1 VAFTLRASGG
11 ERAVPGIEGS
21 AHGDREELRMRKLIE
36 CVPNI
41 SEGRDRRV
49 IDEIVRQAA
58 ETEGVTV
65 LDVDPGADT
74 NRTVITFVGEPDAV
88 VEGAFRL
95 IRRAAERIDM
105 SKHSGA
111 HPRQG
116 ATDVCPFVPVSGVT
130 MDDCVA
136 LAHCLGR
143 RVGEEL
149 SLPVF
154 LYEYAAARPE
164 RRALSDIRVGE
175 YEAWPSKLG
184 RPEWQPDYGPAVFLP
199 RTGAVVIGAREFL
212 IAYNVNLN
220 TRDRALAHQVA
231 LEIRET
237 GRARRDANGK
247 IVKDADGNA
256 VREPGRLP
264 ACRAVGW
271 YIDTYGKAQVSINLT
286 NHHVTPLHLAFDTC
300 CEVAEK
306 LGLRVTGSEI
316 VGLVPLEAMRMAGRH
331 YLKKQGR
338 WGGVPEKELVHI
350 AIQSLGLNDVA
361 PFKPEE
367 KVIEY
372 AVANDARSLV
382 ALSCR
387 DFADELSS
395 DSPAPGGGSVAA
407 LCGAL
412 GASLASMV
420 AALTRG
426 KDGYAAQQ
434 AELEEVAARAQTLKD
449 EFLADVD
456 RDTTAFNALMV
467 AFRLKKGTPPEVAA
481 REAAIRRATEEAT
494 RVPLD
499 VLERTR
505 ETLALAE
512 TVATK
517 GLRSSI
523 SDGGVAALVARAA
536 AVGAFY
542 NVIINLCG
550 LAASEFTRET
560 SAKAEAWLAEAQA
573 HADRIAASVEAR
585 LRAEAE

>member
-1 VAFTLRASGG
+1 
-11 ERAVPGIEGS
+11 
-21 AHGDREELRMRKLIE
+21 MRKLVE

-58 ETEGVTV
+58 ETEGITL

-95 IRRAAERIDM
+95 IRRAAELIDM
-105 SKHSGA
+105 AKHSGA

-116 ATDVCPFVPVSGVT
+116 ATDVVPFVPVSGVS
-130 MDDCVA
+130 MEECA
-136 LAHCLGR
+136 QLAHRLGK

-149 SLPVF
+149 SIPVF
-154 LYEYAAARPE
+154 LYEHAATRPE

-175 YEAWPSKLG
+175 YEAWPTKLG
-184 RPEWQPDYGPAVFLP
+184 RTEWGPDYGPAVFLP

-212 IAYNVNLN
+212 IAYNVDLN
-220 TRDRALAHQVA
+220 TRDRGLAHQIA
-231 LEIRET
+231 LAIRET
-237 GRARRDANGK
+237 GRARRDAGGK
-247 IVKDADGNA
+247 ILKDAQGNTL
-256 VREPGRLP
+256 REPGRLQ

-271 YIDTYGKAQVSINLT
+271 YIDTYGKAQISINLT
-286 NHHVTPLHLAFDTC
+286 NYHATPLHLAFDTC
-300 CEVAEK
+300 CEVAET

-316 VGLVPLEAMRMAGRH
+316 VGLVPLEAMRLAGEH

-372 AVANDARSLV
+372 AVARDAPSLV

-387 DFADELSS
+387 DFTDELSS

-412 GASLASMV
+412 GASLAAMV
-420 AALTRG
+420 AGLTRG
-426 KDGYAAQQ
+426 KEGYASQQ
-434 AELEEVAARAQTLKD
+434 AEMEEIAARGQRLKG

-456 RDTTAFNALMV
+456 RDTDAFNALMA
-467 AFRLKKGTPPEVAA
+467 AFRLKRGTPAEAA
-481 REAAIRRATEEAT
+481 QREEAIRRATEGAT
-494 RVPLD
+494 RVPLG

-505 ETLALAE
+505 ATLDLAE
-512 TVATK
+512 AVAAR
-517 GLRSSI
+517 GLKSSL
-523 SDGGVAALVARAA
+523 SDGGVAALTARAA
-536 AVGAFY
+536 AIGAYY
-542 NVIINLCG
+542 NVMINLRG
-550 LAASEFTRET
+550 LVPSDFTRDAA
-560 SAKAEAWLAEAQA
+560 AKAEAYVAEAKD
-573 HADRIAASVEAR
+573 HADRIAAAVEDG
-585 LRAEAE
+585 LREGSE

>member
-1 VAFTLRASGG
+1 
-11 ERAVPGIEGS
+11 
-21 AHGDREELRMRKLIE
+21 MRKLVE

-58 ETEGVTV
+58 ETEGVTL

-95 IRRAAERIDM
+95 IRRAAELIDM
-105 SKHSGA
+105 TKHRGA

-116 ATDVCPFVPVSGVT
+116 ATDVVPFVPVSGAT
-130 MDDCVA
+130 MDDCA
-136 LAHCLGR
+136 QLAHRLGQ

-149 SLPVF
+149 GIPVF
-154 LYEYAAARPE
+154 LYEHAATRPE

-175 YEAWPSKLG
+175 YEAWPAKLG
-184 RPEWQPDYGPAVFLP
+184 RPEWQPDYGPATFLP
-199 RTGAVVIGAREFL
+199 RSGAVVIGAREFL
-212 IAYNVNLN
+212 IAYNVDLN
-220 TRDRALAHQVA
+220 TRDRGLAHQVA
-231 LEIRET
+231 LSIRET

-247 IVKDADGNA
+247 ILKDAQGNTL
-256 VREPGRLP
+256 REPGRLP

-286 NHHVTPLHLAFDTC
+286 NYHVTPLHLAFDTC
-300 CEVAEK
+300 CEVAGA

-316 VGLVPLEAMRMAGRH
+316 VGLVPLEAMRRAGEH
-331 YLKKQGR
+331 YLRKQGR

-361 PFKPEE
+361 PFKPAE
-367 KVIEY
+367 KIIEY
-372 AVANDARSLV
+372 AVAQDARSLI

-412 GASLASMV
+412 GASLAAMV
-420 AALTRG
+420 AGLTRG
-426 KDGYAAQQ
+426 KDGYAEQQ
-434 AELEEVAARAQTLKD
+434 AELEEVATRGQALKE

-456 RDTTAFNALMV
+456 RDTDAFNALMA
-467 AFRLKKGTPPEVAA
+467 AFRLKKGTPA
-481 REAAIRRATEEAT
+481 EAAQREEAIRCATEGAT
-494 RVPLD
+494 RVPLG

-505 ETLALAE
+505 ATLALAE
-512 TVATK
+512 AVAAR
-517 GLRSSI
+517 GLRSSL
-523 SDGGVAALVARAA
+523 SDAGVAALTARAA
-536 AVGAFY
+536 AVGAYY
-542 NVIINLCG
+542 NVMINLRG
-550 LAASEFTRET
+550 LAPSDFTRDAT
-560 SAKAEAWLAEAQA
+560 QQAEAWVGEAKDR
-573 HADRIAASVEAR
+573 ADRIAAAVEAR
-585 LRAEAE
+585 LGEGTA

>member
-1 VAFTLRASGG
+1 
-11 ERAVPGIEGS
+11 
-21 AHGDREELRMRKLIE
+21 MRKLVE

-58 ETEGVTV
+58 ETEGVTL

-95 IRRAAERIDM
+95 IRRAAELIDM
-105 SKHSGA
+105 TKHRGA

-116 ATDVCPFVPVSGVT
+116 ATDVVPFVPVSGVS
-130 MDDCVA
+130 MEECA
-136 LAHCLGR
+136 QLAHRLGN

-154 LYEYAAARPE
+154 LYEHAATRPE
-164 RRALSDIRVGE
+164 RRALADIRVGE

-212 IAYNVNLN
+212 IAYNVDLN
-220 TRDRALAHQVA
+220 TRDRGLAHQIA
-231 LEIRET
+231 LAIRET
-237 GRARRDANGK
+237 GRARRDTNGK
-247 IVKDADGNA
+247 ILKDAQGNTL
-256 VREPGRLP
+256 REPGRLQ

-271 YIDTYGKAQVSINLT
+271 YIDTYGKAQISINLT
-286 NHHVTPLHLAFDTC
+286 NYHVTPLHLAFDTC
-300 CEVAEK
+300 CEVAQT

-316 VGLVPLEAMRMAGRH
+316 VGLVPLEAMRQAGEH
-331 YLKKQGR
+331 YLKQQGR

-372 AVANDARSLV
+372 AVANDASSLV

-387 DFADELSS
+387 AFADELSS

-412 GASLASMV
+412 GASLAAMV
-420 AALTRG
+420 AGLTRG
-426 KDGYAAQQ
+426 KDGYAEQQ
-434 AELEEVAARAQTLKD
+434 AEMEEIATRGQRLKD

-456 RDTTAFNALMV
+456 RDTAAFNALMA
-467 AFRLKKGTPPEVAA
+467 AFRLKRGTPDEAA
-481 REAAIRRATEEAT
+481 QREDAIRRATEGAT
-494 RVPLD
+494 RVPLG

-505 ETLALAE
+505 ATLDLAE
-512 TVATK
+512 AVAAR
-517 GLRSSI
+517 GLRGSL

-536 AVGAFY
+536 AIGAYY
-542 NVIINLCG
+542 NVMINLRG
-550 LAASEFTRET
+550 LAPSDFTRD
-560 SAKAEAWLAEAQA
+560 AGARAEAYVAEAKER
-573 HADRIAASVEAR
+573 ADRIAAAVEAR
-585 LRAEAE
+585 LREASA

>member
-1 VAFTLRASGG
+1 MPRLV
-11 ERAVPGIEGS
+11 
-21 AHGDREELRMRKLIE
+21 E

-58 ETEGVTV
+58 ETEGVTL

-74 NRTVITFVGEPDAV
+74 NRTVITFVGGPDAV

-95 IRRAAERIDM
+95 IRRAAELIDM
-105 SKHSGA
+105 TRHAGA

-130 MDDCVA
+130 MDDCVE
-136 LAHCLGR
+136 LAHRLAR

-149 SLPVF
+149 SIPAY
-154 LYEYAAARPE
+154 LYEYAATRPE

-175 YEAWPSKLG
+175 YEAWPAKLG

-212 IAYNVNLN
+212 IAYNVDLN
-220 TRDRALAHQVA
+220 TRDRGLAHQIA

-237 GRARRDANGK
+237 GRARRDENGK
-247 IVKDADGNA
+247 IVKDAQGGT
-256 VREPGRLP
+256 VREPGRLQ

-271 YIDTYGKAQVSINLT
+271 YIDTYGKAQISINLT
-286 NHHVTPLHLAFDTC
+286 NYHVTPLHLAFDTC
-300 CEVAEK
+300 VEVAER

-331 YLKKQGR
+331 YLKRQGR
-338 WGGVPEKELVHI
+338 WAGVPEKELVHV
-350 AIQSLGLNDVA
+350 AIHSLGLNDVA

-367 KVIEY
+367 KIVEY
-372 AVANDARSLV
+372 AVAGGGTSLV
-382 ALSCR
+382 GLSCR

-412 GASLASMV
+412 GASLAGMV

-426 KDGYAAQQ
+426 KDGYAPQQ
-434 AELEEVAARAQTLKD
+434 GELEEAAARAQALKD

-456 RDTTAFNALMV
+456 RDTAAFNALMA
-467 AFRLKKGTPPEVAA
+467 AFRLKKGTPEEAAA
-481 REAAIRRATEEAT
+481 REDAIRRATEEAT
-494 RVPLD
+494 RVPLG

-505 ETLALAE
+505 ETLSLAE
-512 TVATK
+512 IVVER
-517 GLRSSI
+517 GLRSSL
-523 SDGGVAALVARAA
+523 SDAGVAALTAQAA

-542 NVIINLCG
+542 NVLINLRG
-550 LAASEFTRET
+550 LAASGFARET
-560 SAKAEAWLAEAQA
+560 RAAAEAWVAEARG
-573 HADRIAASVEAR
+573 HAERIGAAVEAR
-585 LRAEAE
+585 LRDEAE

>member
-1 VAFTLRASGG
+1 
-11 ERAVPGIEGS
+11 
-21 AHGDREELRMRKLIE
+21 MRKLVE

-58 ETEGVTV
+58 ETEGVTL

-74 NRTVITFVGEPDAV
+74 HRTVITFVGEPDAV

-95 IRRAAERIDM
+95 IRRAAELIDM
-105 SKHSGA
+105 TKHHGA

-116 ATDVCPFVPVSGVT
+116 ATDVVPFVPVSGIS
-130 MDDCVA
+130 MEECA
-136 LAHCLGR
+136 QLAQRLGK

-154 LYEYAAARPE
+154 LYEHAATRPE
-164 RRALSDIRVGE
+164 RRALSDVRVGE

-212 IAYNVNLN
+212 IAYNVDLN
-220 TRDRALAHQVA
+220 TRDRGLAHQVA
-231 LEIRET
+231 LAIRET

-247 IVKDADGNA
+247 ILKDAQGNTL
-256 VREPGRLP
+256 REPGRLP

-271 YIDTYGKAQVSINLT
+271 YIDTYGKAQISINLT
-286 NHHVTPLHLAFDTC
+286 NYHVTPLHLAFDTC
-300 CEVAEK
+300 CEVAQT

-316 VGLVPLEAMRMAGRH
+316 VGLVPLEAMRLAGEH

-372 AVANDARSLV
+372 AVANDASSLV

-412 GASLASMV
+412 GASLAAMV
-420 AALTRG
+420 AGLTRG
-426 KDGYAAQQ
+426 KDGYAEQQ
-434 AELEEVAARAQTLKD
+434 AEMEEIATRGQRLKD

-456 RDTTAFNALMV
+456 RDTAAFNALMA
-467 AFRLKKGTPPEVAA
+467 AFRLKRGTPA
-481 REAAIRRATEEAT
+481 EAAQREDAIRQATEGAT
-494 RVPLD
+494 RVPLG

-505 ETLALAE
+505 ATLELAE
-512 TVATK
+512 AVAAR
-517 GLRSSI
+517 GLRGSL

-536 AVGAFY
+536 AIGAYY
-542 NVIINLCG
+542 NVMINLRG
-550 LAASEFTRET
+550 LAPSDFTRD
-560 SAKAEAWLAEAQA
+560 AGAQAEAYVAEARD
-573 HADRIAASVEAR
+573 HADRIAAAVEGR
-585 LRAEAE
+585 LREASD